1 MEVVWVELFMYLI
14 IMLVFV
20 IFAFVQSMPKVGY
33 NFFEKNLIVQEQLI
47 YQNTKKVTLNA
58 GCSTGIANN
67 TMISKTKELCTL
79 NADYVYKLSPIVMKV
94 FAWTRMINIEV
105 M

>member
-1 MEVVWVELFMYLI
+1 MYLI

-47 YQNTKKVTLNA
+47 YQNTKKVILNA